1 MLFRLFVLSFIF
13 TLPGLVNSAES
24 KVYQDFHMS
33 VYRDVQ
39 GSVDSLELFT
49 KIEGKRQFFGVSC
62 NRQSPLPLI
71 QVLLF
76 DDEIMSEQT
85 KLVEVVLELDGKT
98 LNETLNGILTVVDNA
113 DELSNKVRFELPPK
127 SRSSFRVLQQRYQE
141 LLSKL
146 GEGESLVVSLKHRAL
161 KEQKMRFSL
170 NGLDALL
177 KPHQAIC
184 F

>member
-1 MLFRLFVLSFIF
+1 MFFRLFVLSFIV

-24 KVYQDFHMS
+24 KVYQDYHMS
-33 VYRDVQ
+33 LYRDVQ
-39 GSVDSLELFT
+39 GSIDSLELFT

-62 NRQSPLPLI
+62 NRQSPLPLL

-85 KLVEVVLELDGKT
+85 RLVDISLQIDGKPIS
-98 LNETLNGILTVVDNA
+98 EPLNGILTVIDNA
-113 DELSNKVRFELPPK
+113 DELSNKVRFELQAKP
-127 SRSSFRVLQQRYQE
+127 RSSFRALQQRYRG
-141 LLSKL
+141 LLSQL
-146 GEGESLVVSLKHRAL
+146 QGGESLVVTLKHRAL
-161 KEQKMRFSL
+161 AEQQISFSL
-170 NGLDALL
+170 SGLDELL